1 MYSITLLDH
10 SWQRNLIYLLGSR
23 ACRRSIDAARVSST
37 NSKWIYRDL
46 SGGLGDMLP
55 VGSSSAANK
64 RGKVR
69 KSAVFR
75 ACARTNARPIDV
87 NLGLVKG

>member
-1 MYSITLLDH
+1 MYSITSLGH

-46 SGGLGDMLP
+46 SGGLGDVNNDWPIPSVLP
-55 VGSSSAANK
+55 IGSGSAGNK
-64 RGKVR
+64 REKVR
-69 KSAVFR
+69 RSAVSR
-75 ACARTNARPIDV
+75 ACARTNV
-87 NLGLVKG
+87 LST